1 MHAPAT
7 IQELFTRLSGKY
19 PEQVLIQKVAAQLN
33 RDFTRAGLTLSLKSG
48 THPSAYIDSVL
59 STLQTLS
66 EPEIRKLV
74 YLIDIPE
81 RLTLTLQNT
90 PEYFEQLAEIIVYRE
105 FVKVYYQL
113 MYQP

>member
-1 MHAPAT
+1 MHEPAT

-19 PEQVLIQKVAAQLN
+19 PEQVLIQKVGTQLN
-33 RDFTRAGLTLSLKSG
+33 RDFERAGIPLSLASG
-48 THPSAYIDSVL
+48 THPSAYIEAVSSL
-59 STLQTLS
+59 IHTLS

-81 RLTLTLQNT
+81 KLTATLQST
-90 PEYFEQLAEIIVYRE
+90 PEYYGQLAEIIVYRE

-113 MYQP
+113 TYQP